1 MEAEK
6 EEGYLSALFREPNAE
21 KIKDLAEKLGKR
33 YESLSRLQK
42 RDYIEFIFNFLN
54 FFRSTIFEKVSVDTT
69 ALVLLTGHYMS
80 CVFKGKLSI
89 IIFD

>member
-1 MEAEK
+1 MRIEVDYK
-6 EEGYLSALFREPNAE
+6 KKIILNLF
-21 KIKDLAEKLGKR
+21 
-33 YESLSRLQK
+33 
-42 RDYIEFIFNFLN
+42 FNFLN

-89 IIFD
+89 TIFD